1 MITFEK
7 FLEKY
12 RPITNHFSSDLEEI
26 RFETYGEEYRYV
38 LAQDSDFIWT
48 SVSSDNETTY
58 ILPGKHLVNRS
69 HYYVCTNPWTDEE
82 EIVNDNEMISVEDSI
97 KACLD
102 FFQTLGYSLN
112 ANDVEEYFKK
122 LFPEPTQEITLGDAK
137 YTAIDYWEI
146 THKEIEEDEED
157 LMHNFYL
164 NLI

>member
-1 MITFEK
+1 MITFEE

-26 RFETYGEEYRYV
+26 RFETYGEEYRYI

-48 SVSSDNETTY
+48 SVNSDNETTY
-58 ILPGKHLVNRS
+58 ILPGKHLVNRI
-69 HYYVCTNPWTDEE
+69 HYYVCANPWTNEE

-112 ANDVEEYFKK
+112 TNDVEEYFKK

-137 YTAIDYWEI
+137 YIAIDYWEI

-157 LMHNFYL
+157 LIHNFYS